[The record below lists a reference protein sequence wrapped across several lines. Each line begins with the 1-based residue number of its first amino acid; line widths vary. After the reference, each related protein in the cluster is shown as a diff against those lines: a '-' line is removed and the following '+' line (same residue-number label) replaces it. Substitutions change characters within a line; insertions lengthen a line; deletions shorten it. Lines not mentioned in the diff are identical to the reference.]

1 MSNTS
6 SSLGRYFKM
15 ESSVD
20 FISSTPVV
28 VRSQHLSYYV
38 AIGTILLVAWLFQSS
53 QTNKTKGVKAPFY
66 KASILKWY
74 FDAETL
80 VRDSYTKVTTPSK
93 FTMDFVDDDG

>member
-1 MSNTS
+1 MSNT

-28 VRSQHLSYYV
+28 VRRQHLSYYV
-38 AIGTILLVAWLFQSS
+38 AIGAILLVAWLFQSS
-53 QTNKTKGVKAPFY
+53 QTNKKLGVKAPFY

-80 VRDSYTKVTTPSK
+80 VRDSYTKVRHPRK
-93 FTMDFVDDDG
+93 HGPC

>member
-1 MSNTS
+1 
-6 SSLGRYFKM
+6 M

-28 VRSQHLSYYV
+28 VRNQNLSYYV
-38 AIGTILLVAWLFQSS
+38 AIGAIILVAWLFQSS
-53 QTNKTKGVKAPFY
+53 QTSKVSRVRAPFY

-80 VRDSYTKVTTPSK
+80 VRDSYTKV
-93 FTMDFVDDDG
+93 

>member
-6 SSLGRYFKM
+6 SSLGQYFKM
-15 ESSVD
+15 ESSAD

-28 VRSQHLSYYV
+28 IRTQHLSYYV
-38 AIGTILLVAWLFQSS
+38 AIGAILLVAWLFQSS
-53 QTNKTKGVKAPFY
+53 QTSKTKGVRAPFY

-80 VRDSYTKVTTPSK
+80 VRDSYTKVRHSRK
-93 FTMDFVDDDG
+93 QLLLS